1 MHIISSRNG
10 KSCVV
15 IGHVSQVD
23 MMCQYLGGGRLQL
36 PQEGPFLAVEV
47 QGIDGQELFALGQQG
62 IRRQLFPL
70 PPDAFPGALR
80 GDVRNSNKR

>member
-1 MHIISSRNG
+1 
-10 KSCVV
+10 
-15 IGHVSQVD
+15 

-70 PPDAFPGALR
+70 PPDTFPGGLR
-80 GDVRNSNKR
+80 GSVRNSINVRMVSNTEMVNKQAHTCTPK